1 MKILLKNL
9 IRPLENYRLI
19 GRDDLPVTG
28 IDYDSRRI
36 KPGMVFVAVT
46 GYKTDGKKFVSD
58 AIKNGA
64 VAIISDQPVNA
75 DVPIIVVAS
84 ARKALA
90 DTAASFY
97 GYPGKSMFIVGV
109 TGTNGKSTSVYL
121 IKHILDVSGNK
132 TGMLNSL
139 VYDIGKKTYRAERT
153 TPESLEVQ
161 RFLREMKEAECTH
174 AVVEVSSHALVLS
187 RVENIEF
194 EVGLFTTFSRDHLDF
209 HNTMEEY
216 LAAKKL
222 FLKKLAG
229 KHKHAV
235 INVDVPEFKG
245 FIKDAGCPVITYSA
259 NGNKAD
265 VMVHSPRLGAN
276 KTTFELVTPAGSRT
290 VSIRLLGRY
299 NLSNAA
305 GAAATGLALKI
316 DPDIIVKA
324 LETAEPVPGRFRPV
338 DRGQPFTVLV
348 DYAHTP
354 DAIERLCQSA
364 REITSGRL
372 LLLFGCG
379 GDRDRGKRPLM
390 GQMASKYSDIAI
402 VTSDNPRSEDP
413 FKIIDDILP
422 GMSGNNYKIVPDRRE
437 AIREIIKEARENDT
451 VLLAGKGAEDYQ
463 EIGLKK
469 YPFDDTLEVS
479 RALEER
485 GYKKA

>member
-97 GYPGKSMFIVGV
+97 GYPGKSLFIVGV

-222 FLKKLAG
+222 F
-229 KHKHAV
+229 
-235 INVDVPEFKG
+235 
-245 FIKDAGCPVITYSA
+245 
-259 NGNKAD
+259 
-265 VMVHSPRLGAN
+265 
-276 KTTFELVTPAGSRT
+276 
-290 VSIRLLGRY
+290 
-299 NLSNAA
+299 
-305 GAAATGLALKI
+305 
-316 DPDIIVKA
+316 
-324 LETAEPVPGRFRPV
+324 
-338 DRGQPFTVLV
+338 
-348 DYAHTP
+348 
-354 DAIERLCQSA
+354 
-364 REITSGRL
+364 
-372 LLLFGCG
+372 
-379 GDRDRGKRPLM
+379 
-390 GQMASKYSDIAI
+390 
-402 VTSDNPRSEDP
+402 
-413 FKIIDDILP
+413 
-422 GMSGNNYKIVPDRRE
+422 
-437 AIREIIKEARENDT
+437 
-451 VLLAGKGAEDYQ
+451 
-463 EIGLKK
+463 
-469 YPFDDTLEVS
+469 
-479 RALEER
+479 
-485 GYKKA
+485 